1 MMRLVRRILS
11 RNQIVK
17 IILHRTPEL
26 KTPGFL
32 FLYKE
37 KLKLTEKIDY
47 SKIADRIVEQAFEHS
62 GFVLDELA
70 MQRLLQGKIDRAQL
84 AIKARATCP
93 VWHTDR

>member
-11 RNQIVK
+11 RSQIVK

-32 FLYKE
+32 FYTQRK
-37 KLKLTEKIDY
+37 KKLTEKSDY
-47 SKIADRIVEQAFEHS
+47 SKIADRVVEQAFEHS

-84 AIKARATCP
+84 AIKARTTCP

>member
-1 MMRLVRRILS
+1 MRLVRRILS

>member
-1 MMRLVRRILS
+1 MRLVRRVLS

>member
-1 MMRLVRRILS
+1 MRLVRRILS

-47 SKIADRIVEQAFEHS
+47 SKITDRIVEQAFEHS